1 VDSGVEGGKSV
12 DAVARVGAGAGRGR
26 GGCGGEGRGGE
37 DVRGRREGSGA
48 WQAGGERD
56 ASTRKVG
63 ERERWFDSLNRI
75 DRGFR
80 YDLAVVRSDV
90 KARSGASAPS

>member
-1 VDSGVEGGKSV
+1 VGRDV

-37 DVRGRREGSGA
+37 DVRGRREGPGA